1 LGLRFFAE
9 RAELYRYVVGKFP
22 SFVNASKI
30 ELRAQQIADPIE
42 RLQYLRKATGAA
54 PASRPRWRALAPF
67 LLAIVVIP
75 FHKASNANV
84 SHTPDSRLSLP
95 AARQIGSE
103 IPAVWLVD
111 KTTEFEIYSNG
122 LRIETRLSVS
132 GEPRWYPLIGR
143 DPSAPWGPRRSQ
155 PAGIVFHIT
164 ESDQAPFEPGQNHML
179 KHIGQELLV
188 YLRNRRAYHFLI
200 DRFGRVHRIVVES
213 DAANHAGHSVWADS
227 QWSYVNLNTSFLSI
241 AFVARTDPSQP
252 PANPAQIHAAKVLTA
267 MLRSKYNI
275 PAGNCV
281 THAQVSVNPGLMRIG
296 WHTDWGNHFP
306 FEEVGLPDNYQQPI
320 AALSQFGFTYDAV
333 YLQYTSPTVWKGL
346 AQGDEQMRQA
356 AAMRGIAV
364 AEYRK
369 LLQKNYRDQVA
380 ALKNP
385 SANEE
390 K

>member
-1 LGLRFFAE
+1 
-9 RAELYRYVVGKFP
+9 
-22 SFVNASKI
+22 
-30 ELRAQQIADPIE
+30 
-42 RLQYLRKATGAA
+42 
-54 PASRPRWRALAPF
+54 
-67 LLAIVVIP
+67 
-75 FHKASNANV
+75 
-84 SHTPDSRLSLP
+84 
-95 AARQIGSE
+95 
-103 IPAVWLVD
+103 
-111 KTTEFEIYSNG
+111 
-122 LRIETRLSVS
+122 
-132 GEPRWYPLIGR
+132 
-143 DPSAPWGPRRSQ
+143 
-155 PAGIVFHIT
+155 
-164 ESDQAPFEPGQNHML
+164 
-179 KHIGQELLV
+179 
-188 YLRNRRAYHFLI
+188 
-200 DRFGRVHRIVVES
+200 
-213 DAANHAGHSVWADS
+213 
-227 QWSYVNLNTSFLSI
+227 
-241 AFVARTDPSQP
+241 
-252 PANPAQIHAAKVLTA
+252 
-267 MLRSKYNI
+267 LRSKYNI

-346 AQGDEQMRQA
+346 AQADEQMRQA